1 MFPNTNTQVQAMDP
15 TISTIPMDTKNITE
29 SNYSKML
36 HACATKVA
44 LLQYFKINII
54 STQVYLLEVFRNL
67 DLDL

>member
-29 SNYSKML
+29 NSQSKML
-36 HACATKVA
+36 HSMQSYIKVSK
-44 LLQYFKINII
+44 LDYI
-54 STQVYLLEVFRNL
+54 SMQAYLLEVFRNL